1 MWPHRFFPNDGES
14 PDSDTPSPCTSD
26 RALRSAAAT
35 DTESQKR
42 WMCFNHESVVTRRAG
57 VGCYSPTAPSG
68 RLNAR
73 RKHRKTSRGDHF
85 ANKLAN
91 KPRVAVVHE
100 RARQQAR
107 FTKNLGTV
115 TRAEHE

>member
-1 MWPHRFFPNDGES
+1 
-14 PDSDTPSPCTSD
+14 
-26 RALRSAAAT
+26 
-35 DTESQKR
+35 
-42 WMCFNHESVVTRRAG
+42 MCFNHESVVTRRVA
-57 VGCYSPTAPSG
+57 VGCYSRTAPSG

-73 RKHRKTSRGDHF
+73 SKHRKTSRGDHF

-115 TRAEHE
+115 TRAEHEFACARIALPAAGDKPPNARTSPRRLAIKAAARDLRRI